1 LPALFR
7 AILRRDTPPLTSNQ
21 LVAWPLSN
29 QQLQRQSWREAVQAG
44 EEEEKCLLSGI
55 RKMGSTATSMHVP
68 TRKGL
73 AERLPAL
80 MASMEQAGQA
90 PTSTPSR

>member
-68 TRKGL
+68 TSKGP
-73 AERLPAL
+73 AEAACPNGVHG
-80 MASMEQAGQA
+80 SEQGQA
-90 PTSTPSR
+90 PTSTPS